1 MSKIFYLLLII
12 IFTISCKSPEEPS
25 MPMDIDNYAGTYN
38 LKSSKPMDNIETV
51 VIGNEKVVITSSSQE
66 SIEIPYSNIKSAYY
80 SDSTYYA
87 KKYIFEYSDIS
98 ETKYYGEIAINIT
111 SSDTVLYITIFL
123 NKDDVLYL
131 GPSKLE

>member
-51 VIGNEKVVITSSSQE
+51 VIGNEKVVITSSSKE
-66 SIEIPYSNIKSAYY
+66 SIEIPYSTIKSVHHV
-80 SDSTYYA
+80 DSYEYDR
-87 KKYIFEYSDIS
+87 KYIFEYNQ
-98 ETKYYGEIAINIT
+98 YYGEIVIKFRREIY
-111 SSDTVLYITIFL
+111 VFL
-123 NKDDVLYL
+123 NKDNKLYL
-131 GPSKLE
+131 GPTYLQK